1 MNLKICS
8 TKNFKKGD
16 TLWFC
21 NFELQPSG
29 RAKNNIK
36 PRSIKVTKVYQ
47 DRIEVDLGNDYGL
60 WGLPRVYNI
69 DSDDKNLSFGNWDYN
84 NSLGVHIS
92 FSKEESEIKY
102 NKMIEEAIEKS
113 YQKFKR
119 TEFVLQR
126 MFL

>member
-47 DRIEVDLGNDYGL
+47 DRIEVDMVMDYG
-60 WGLPRVYNI
+60 VYLEFI
-69 DSDDKNLSFGNWDYN
+69 ILIQMIKILV
-84 NSLGVHIS
+84 L
-92 FSKEESEIKY
+92 EIGII
-102 NKMIEEAIEKS
+102 ML
-113 YQKFKR
+113 
-119 TEFVLQR
+119 V
-126 MFL
+126 

>member
-29 RAKNNIK
+29 RTKNNIK

-47 DRIEVDLGNDYGL
+47 DRIEVDLGNDYGS
-60 WGLPRVYNI
+60 WGLSRVYNI
-69 DSDDKNLSFGNWDYN
+69 DSDDKNLSFGDWDYN
-84 NSLGVHIS
+84 SSLGVHIS
-92 FSKEESEIKY
+92 FSKEESEMKY

-119 TEFVLQR
+119 IEFVLQR